1 MTRDYRPIG
10 DVPSVEA
17 SRTPNTFPV
26 SPKHGGMI
34 DDGTGFAP
42 RGNRGVSSAI
52 GTILMVALVVVLV
65 AAVSLAVF
73 SLTGG
78 EITTAERA
86 LEQFDSYLD
95 KSSLVFV
102 PIA

>member
-1 MTRDYRPIG
+1 
-10 DVPSVEA
+10 
-17 SRTPNTFPV
+17 
-26 SPKHGGMI
+26 MI
-34 DDGTGFAP
+34 DDGIGLAIH
-42 RGNRGVSSAI
+42 GKRGVSSAI

-65 AAVSLAVF
+65 ATVSLTVF

-95 KSSLVFV
+95 KLSFVFV
-102 PIA
+102 PIP